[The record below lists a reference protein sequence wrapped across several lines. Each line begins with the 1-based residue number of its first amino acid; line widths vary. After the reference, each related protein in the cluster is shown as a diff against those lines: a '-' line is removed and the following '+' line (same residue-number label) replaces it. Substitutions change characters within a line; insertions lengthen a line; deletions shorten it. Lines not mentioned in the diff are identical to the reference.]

1 MQFLGQTKRKNKG
14 ESRFSEVDQP
24 ACAEL
29 SNAGQ
34 LTAVSRL
41 PALPIDVKRLKS
53 FRFEYL
59 IPFIWFFNMVKEQK
73 WGYRPVVIILDKVR
87 YHNNVLETE
96 TRLIY
101 YL

>member
-59 IPFIWFFNMVKEQK
+59 IPLIWYLEKKGIGLWSLFLIWVK
-73 WGYRPVVIILDKVR
+73 
-87 YHNNVLETE
+87 YHTNVLETA
-96 TRLIY
+96 TGIIY
-101 YL
+101 YI